1 MIPFLALVLK
11 DLKLFFNNRRAVIVG
26 LVVPILLASFFGYLF
41 GGQGGNAETSRV
53 PVLVIDQDGSDIS
66 RGLIVQ
72 LSGDKNLDVKAST
85 LDAAREAVRK
95 GKATAAIVIPKN
107 FGRDAGHAL
116 FTGSGETGSS
126 ETGENKP
133 ELGVLYDPS
142 HHVELGM
149 VKGILSGAVMQS
161 VSKEMFSGRSGREM
175 VDESLAQVENN
186 PRLPAEDR
194 KVLGDLLGGVKE
206 FNERQDERRDRA
218 GASGQTQLSGGLTM
232 PYQTR
237 EEAITSGHDVAYN
250 GYAHSFGGMA
260 IQFILFMG
268 LDAGIA
274 LLMLRQSG
282 LWQRLRA
289 APLSRSTLLG
299 SRAVSASLMSGFIL
313 AVLFSFARVVFGVR
327 ILGSFAGFV
336 GVCAAFSLMT
346 AAFGLM
352 VAALGETVEATRGYA
367 IMATL
372 IMVMLGGAWVPTF
385 VFPRWLRTLTVVVP
399 TRWAMDGLDGMT
411 WRGLGF
417 SSALAPMAVL
427 LLFTLLF
434 GVVAVTRFRWRTE
447 G

>member
-1 MIPFLALVLK
+1 MIPFLALVRK
-11 DLKLFFNNRRAVIVG
+11 DLKLFFDDRRAVIVSI
-26 LVVPILLASFFGYLF
+26 LVPIVLASFFGYLF
-41 GGQGGNAETSRV
+41 GGQGGNAETSKV
-53 PVLVIDQDGSDIS
+53 PVLVIDQDGSNTS
-66 RGLIVQ
+66 RGLITQ
-72 LSGDKNLDVKAST
+72 LGSDNNLDVKPST
-85 LDAAREAVRK
+85 LEAGREAVRK
-95 GKATAAIVIPKN
+95 GKATAAIVIPKD

-116 FTGSGETGSS
+116 FTGAT
-126 ETGENKP
+126 KP

-142 HHVELGM
+142 HNVELGM
-149 VKGILSGAVMQS
+149 VKGILSGAVMQA
-161 VSKEMFSGRSGREM
+161 VSKEMFTGKSGREM
-175 VDESLAQVENN
+175 VNESLAQVENN
-186 PRLPAEDR
+186 PQMPAENR
-194 KVLGDLLGGVKE
+194 KALRDLLGGVKE
-206 FNERQDERRDRA
+206 FNEQQDRE
-218 GASGQTQLSGGLTM
+218 GASGQGELSGGLSM

-237 EEAITSGHDVAYN
+237 EQAITSGQNVEYN
-250 GYAHSFGGMA
+250 GYAHSFGGMG

-268 LDAGIA
+268 LDVGIA

-289 APLSRSTLLG
+289 APLSRTMLLG
-299 SRAVSASLMSGFIL
+299 SRAVSASLIAGFL
-313 AVLFSFARVVFGVR
+313 LLVLFGFARVVFGVHIR
-327 ILGSFAGFV
+327 GSFAGFL

-352 VAALGETVEATRGYA
+352 VAALGETVEATRGYS

-385 VFPRWLRTLTVVVP
+385 IFPKWLQKLTVIIP

-417 SSALAPMAVL
+417 SSALAPIAVL

-434 GVVAVTRFRWRTE
+434 GLIAVMRFRWRTE

>member
-1 MIPFLALVLK
+1 MIPFLALVRK
-11 DLKLFFNNRRAVIVG
+11 DLKLFFNDRRAVIVSI
-26 LVVPILLASFFGYLF
+26 LVPIVLASFFGYLF
-41 GGQGGNAETSRV
+41 GGQGGNAETSKV
-53 PVLVIDQDGSDIS
+53 PVLVIDQDGSTIS
-66 RGLIVQ
+66 RGLITQ
-72 LSGDKNLDVKAST
+72 LGSDKNLDVKPST
-85 LDAAREAVRK
+85 LEAGREAVRK
-95 GKATAAIVIPKN
+95 GKATAAIVIPKD

-116 FTGSGETGSS
+116 FTGAT
-126 ETGENKP
+126 KP

-142 HHVELGM
+142 HNVELGM
-149 VKGILSGAVMQS
+149 VKGILSGAVMQA
-161 VSKEMFSGRSGREM
+161 VSKEMFTGKSGREM
-175 VDESLAQVENN
+175 VNESLAQVENN
-186 PRLPAEDR
+186 PQMRAENR
-194 KVLGDLLGGVKE
+194 KALRDLLGGVKE
-206 FNERQDERRDRA
+206 FNEQQDRE
-218 GASGQTQLSGGLTM
+218 GASGQGELSGGLSM

-237 EEAITSGHDVAYN
+237 EQAITSGQNVEYN
-250 GYAHSFGGMA
+250 GYAHSFGGMG

-268 LDAGIA
+268 LDVGIA

-289 APLSRSTLLG
+289 APLSRTMLLG
-299 SRAVSASLMSGFIL
+299 SRAVSASLIAGFL
-313 AVLFSFARVVFGVR
+313 LLVLFGFARVVFGVHIR
-327 ILGSFAGFV
+327 GSFAGFL

-352 VAALGETVEATRGYA
+352 VAALGETVEATRGYS

-385 VFPRWLRTLTVVVP
+385 IFPKWLQKLTVIIP

-417 SSALAPMAVL
+417 SSALAPIAVL

-434 GVVAVTRFRWRTE
+434 GLIAVMRFRWRTE

>member
-1 MIPFLALVLK
+1 MIPFLALVRK
-11 DLKLFFNNRRAVIVG
+11 DLKLFFNDRRAVIVSM
-26 LVVPILLASFFGYLF
+26 LVPILLASFFGYLF
-41 GGQGGNAETSRV
+41 GGQGGNAETGKV
-53 PVLVIDQDGSDIS
+53 PVLMIDQDGSNIS
-66 RGLIVQ
+66 RGLITQ
-72 LSGDKNLDVKAST
+72 LGSDKNLGVKPST
-85 LDAAREAVRK
+85 LEAAREAVRK
-95 GKATAAIVIPKN
+95 GKATAAIVIPKD

-116 FTGSGETGSS
+116 FTGAT
-126 ETGENKP
+126 KP

-142 HHVELGM
+142 HNVELGM
-149 VKGILSGAVMQS
+149 VKGILSGAVMQA
-161 VSKEMFSGRSGREM
+161 VSKEMFTGQSGREM
-175 VDESLAQVENN
+175 VNESLAQLENS
-186 PRLPAEDR
+186 PQMPAENR
-194 KVLGDLLGGVKE
+194 KALRDLLGGVKE
-206 FNERQDERRDRA
+206 FNEQQDRE
-218 GASGQTQLSGGLTM
+218 GAPGHGELSGGLSM

-237 EEAITSGHDVAYN
+237 EQAITSGQNVEYN
-250 GYAHSFGGMA
+250 GYAHSFGGMG

-268 LDAGIA
+268 LDVGIA

-289 APLSRSTLLG
+289 APLSRTMLLG
-299 SRAVSASLMSGFIL
+299 SRAVSASLIAGFL
-313 AVLFSFARVVFGVR
+313 LLVLFGFARVVFGVHIR
-327 ILGSFAGFV
+327 GSFAGFL

-352 VAALGETVEATRGYA
+352 VAALGETVEATRGYS

-385 VFPRWLRTLTVVVP
+385 IFPKWLQKLTVIIP

-417 SSALAPMAVL
+417 SSALGPIAVL

-434 GVVAVTRFRWRTE
+434 GLVAVMRFRWRTE

>member
-1 MIPFLALVLK
+1 MIPFLALVRK
-11 DLKLFFNNRRAVIVG
+11 DLKLFFNDRRAVIVSI
-26 LVVPILLASFFGYLF
+26 LVPIVLASFFGYLF
-41 GGQGGNAETSRV
+41 GGQGGNAETSKV
-53 PVLVIDQDGSDIS
+53 PVLVIDQDGSNIS
-66 RGLIVQ
+66 RGLITQ
-72 LSGDKNLDVKAST
+72 LGSDMNLDVKPST
-85 LDAAREAVRK
+85 LEAAREAVRK
-95 GKATAAIVIPKN
+95 GKATAAIVIPKD

-116 FTGSGETGSS
+116 FTSAT
-126 ETGENKP
+126 KP

-142 HHVELGM
+142 HNVELGM
-149 VKGILSGAVMQS
+149 VKGILSGAVMQA
-161 VSKEMFSGRSGREM
+161 VSKEMFTGQSGREM
-175 VDESLAQVENN
+175 VNESLAQLDNN
-186 PRLPAEDR
+186 PKMPAENR
-194 KVLGDLLGGVKE
+194 KALRDLLGGVKE
-206 FNERQDERRDRA
+206 FHEQQDRE
-218 GASGQTQLSGGLTM
+218 GAPEQGELSGGLSM

-237 EEAITSGHDVAYN
+237 EQAITSGQNVEYN
-250 GYAHSFGGMA
+250 GYAHSFGGMG

-268 LDAGIA
+268 LDVGIA

-289 APLSRSTLLG
+289 APLSRTMLLG
-299 SRAVSASLMSGFIL
+299 SRAVSASLIAGFL
-313 AVLFSFARVVFGVR
+313 LLVLFGFARVVFGVHIR
-327 ILGSFAGFV
+327 GSFAGFL

-352 VAALGETVEATRGYA
+352 VAALGETVEATRGYS

-385 VFPRWLRTLTVVVP
+385 IFPKWLQKLTVIIP

-417 SSALAPMAVL
+417 SSALAPIAVL

-434 GVVAVTRFRWRTE
+434 GVVAVMRFRWRTE